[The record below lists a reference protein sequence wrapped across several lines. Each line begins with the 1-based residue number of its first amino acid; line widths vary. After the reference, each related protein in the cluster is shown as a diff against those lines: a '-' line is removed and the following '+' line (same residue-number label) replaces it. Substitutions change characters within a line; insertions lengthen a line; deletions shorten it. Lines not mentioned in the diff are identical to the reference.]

1 MAAST
6 NFAVEIRVGHGG
18 PSSKDTAFY
27 PNPARNARQFLSVA
41 SLPQLRGTLPPISL
55 AISEVNMIN
64 NKQYCIENLSSS
76 LRRSASWRRSLQI
89 RYPDP
94 RNARAAEKLE
104 QLATEACDLSE
115 EAWLELQ
122 KFYNWSSF
130 HWSESVSAVSR
141 QVGFRNVNTL
151 PAFVSALLGILSEQ
165 H

>member
-1 MAAST
+1 
-6 NFAVEIRVGHGG
+6 
-18 PSSKDTAFY
+18 
-27 PNPARNARQFLSVA
+27 
-41 SLPQLRGTLPPISL
+41 
-55 AISEVNMIN
+55 MIN

-76 LRRSASWRRSLQI
+76 LRRSASWRRSLQS

-104 QLATEACDLSE
+104 QLATEASDLSE
-115 EAWLELQ
+115 EAWQELQ

-141 QVGFRNVNTL
+141 HVGFRNVDTL
-151 PAFVSALLGILSEQ
+151 PAFTKTLVDILSEQ